1 MIKSLSIS
9 TQKIFLA
16 LCVALSFGTAIF
28 LNGCEK
34 KLDTAQ
40 GEDSQTEES
49 ENISNSIFFVKT
61 DKEESILKAFPL
73 QEDELNTENNLS
85 TIDVKD
91 NLTEENSAK
100 NDLSKSN
107 LSKTNLSELVSK
119 KDSKNS
125 QKNEN
130 VNKVEKSKNV
140 INLEKLLSKL
150 LKGPSLENKRD
161 GFGTEIPRG
170 TRLLSVKENPESL
183 TVDLSG
189 QFVSGGGSRSMILRY
204 KQLLQTIQSISA
216 DKPVY
221 VLVEGKE
228 IERIG
233 GEGLVVENPIK
244 PNGENQIL

>member
-16 LCVALSFGTAIF
+16 LCIALSFGTAIF

-40 GEDSQTEES
+40 EEDSQTEES

-100 NDLSKSN
+100 NDLSELASN
-107 LSKTNLSELVSK
+107 